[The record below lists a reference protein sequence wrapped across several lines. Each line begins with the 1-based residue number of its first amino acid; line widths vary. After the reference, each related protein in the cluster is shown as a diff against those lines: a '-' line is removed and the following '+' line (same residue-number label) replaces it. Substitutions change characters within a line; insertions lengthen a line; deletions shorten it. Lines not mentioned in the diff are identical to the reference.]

1 LMSTVFFLG
10 LPTPA
15 DSFRR
20 KLFSSPHIK
29 LAYLFPH
36 FFLRRGDALLHVR
49 SLCIINMP
57 RVIDRVS
64 FPPWRHDVH
73 RWGCKGTHPTLWR
86 QICLKPYLSLSA
98 CRGDRRMEDKKVKK
112 TFCLW
117 AVHWWG
123 EMEPRGGH
131 VFIIYGRVLSADT
144 HVRLCGRPSGELAV
158 KFRYFFVLI
167 PSFSPLSRGRSTEPP
182 PWP

>member
-1 LMSTVFFLG
+1 
-10 LPTPA
+10 
-15 DSFRR
+15 
-20 KLFSSPHIK
+20 

-86 QICLKPYLSLSA
+86 QICLKPYLSLSL
-98 CRGDRRMEDKKVKK
+98 RVEGIEEWKTRRWRRHFVSEP
-112 TFCLW
+112 FIG
-117 AVHWWG
+117 G
-123 EMEPRGGH
+123 ERWNRGG
-131 VFIIYGRVLSADT
+131 VTYLLYTVGYYPPT
-144 HVRLCGRPSGELAV
+144 H
-158 KFRYFFVLI
+158 
-167 PSFSPLSRGRSTEPP
+167 T
-182 PWP
+182 